1 MRFESVLSLSSASA
15 VRRPLFTAAVSLLLA
30 ACAVGPD
37 YRTPDTRSPDEFVPV
52 EGAQFSS
59 ADVERE
65 FWKSFHDPQLDDL
78 VENALAANHDIRIA
92 VARLRE
98 ARALRGEARLDFAPT
113 VTSYAAHLDARAS
126 ERQTQVP
133 GVNPEQ
139 EYYETGFDA
148 FWELDFFGRVRR
160 GVEARSAEVQSAEA
174 SVYNTQV
181 SITAEVARQYFEL
194 RGAQQRLEVARRNAD
209 NQRETLRITLAR
221 LDAGR
226 GTQLDA
232 SRAQAQLSATLATI
246 PDLEESVTRSI
257 LRLGVLI
264 GESPETLLADL
275 GAPRDLPALPATHSI
290 GTPEALL
297 RRRPD
302 ILGAERDL
310 AAATARIGVAVGD
323 LFPRITFVGRWG
335 FDAFDSSDLGDGG
348 SETWSFGPS
357 IQWAAFDLGRVKQR
371 INQREAAADGAL
383 AKYEQTVLR
392 ALEETDASLTAYAKA
407 LAKQEHLQASA
418 TASLEAA
425 TLARVRFE
433 SGVADF
439 LTVLDAERSALAAE
453 DQLAQSETQTATAL
467 LATYKA
473 LGGGFRPLSR
483 QTSLQK

>member
-1 MRFESVLSLSSASA
+1 M
-15 VRRPLFTAAVSLLLA
+15 
-30 ACAVGPD
+30 
-37 YRTPDTRSPDEFVPV
+37 
-52 EGAQFSS
+52 
-59 ADVERE
+59 
-65 FWKSFHDPQLDDL
+65 
-78 VENALAANHDIRIA
+78 
-92 VARLRE
+92 
-98 ARALRGEARLDFAPT
+98 
-113 VTSYAAHLDARAS
+113 
-126 ERQTQVP
+126 
-133 GVNPEQ
+133 
-139 EYYETGFDA
+139 
-148 FWELDFFGRVRR
+148 
-160 GVEARSAEVQSAEA
+160 
-174 SVYNTQV
+174 
-181 SITAEVARQYFEL
+181 
-194 RGAQQRLEVARRNAD
+194 
-209 NQRETLRITLAR
+209 
-221 LDAGR
+221 
-226 GTQLDA
+226 
-232 SRAQAQLSATLATI
+232 
-246 PDLEESVTRSI
+246 
-257 LRLGVLI
+257 
-264 GESPETLLADL
+264 
-275 GAPRDLPALPATHSI
+275 
-290 GTPEALL
+290 L

-335 FDAFDSSDLGDGG
+335 FDAFDSGDLGDAG

-407 LAKQEHLQASA
+407 LAKQKHLQASA

-453 DQLAQSETQTATAL
+453 DQLAQSETQTATAF

-483 QTSLQK
+483 QTSLK